1 MRRGR
6 WAYCPKHYEELAALK
21 EAAGAGTRDLG
32 TCKRKGCTNAA
43 TVRRGRWGYCERHNA
58 ERELLR
64 PASGAEGPI
73 PKREKIGPLEQRAR
87 SLVKTAREAD
97 IAAHDVT
104 VAKIKGDDAREKF
117 RRQVRALAY
126 SEGVGRE

>member
-6 WAYCPKHYEELAALK
+6 WAYCPTHYEELAALK
-21 EAAGAGTRDLG
+21 AAAGEPARGLG
-32 TCKRKGCTNAA
+32 TCKRKGCTDAA

-58 ERELLR
+58 ELEALR
-64 PASGAEGPI
+64 SATAAAGPI
-73 PKREKIGPLEQRAR
+73 PKREKIGPLEERAR

-97 IAAHDVT
+97 SAAFGVT

-117 RRQVRALAY
+117 RRQVRALAF
-126 SEGVGRE
+126 SEGFGRE